1 MTEFEYKNNSSW
13 TSSPIMVTDCLGKFF
28 TEINI
33 SRQFVWENHS
43 SGIETPDKATVCL
56 EKSHWTYDWKTKKR

>member
-1 MTEFEYKNNSSW
+1 MKEFVCQKKSSGI
-13 TSSPIMVTDCLGKFF
+13 SSPSMVTDCLGEFF